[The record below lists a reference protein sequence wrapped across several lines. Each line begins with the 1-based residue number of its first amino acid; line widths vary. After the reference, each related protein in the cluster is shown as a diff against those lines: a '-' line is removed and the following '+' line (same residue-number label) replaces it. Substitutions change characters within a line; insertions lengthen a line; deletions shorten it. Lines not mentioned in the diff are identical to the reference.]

1 MALYSAVTSLDR
13 RSKQIF
19 QVFYDGAA
27 SAIAF
32 WLACKLN
39 LQPNNLSFPIAMG
52 LVAGSTL
59 LVPIS
64 YGVAGVYRTVVRY
77 MAGSLSVRILVVTV
91 LVSQT
96 LSIAILLI
104 SGHEA
109 WRFGIDYGLLLL
121 FGMLLPRV
129 LLRWWAERYSLGSK
143 PVAIIYGAGA
153 AGRQLLNSVR
163 SSGELRVYA
172 FMDDDPSLAGSSLMG
187 IPVHP
192 AVNPKKILDKYGATT
207 VLLAMPSAGLEKR
220 KQTVTQLE
228 RLNIRVMSVPGL
240 VDILSG
246 RASISEL
253 REVAIE
259 DLLGREPVKPNG
271 SLIGKDITGK
281 VVLVTGAGGSI
292 GSELCRQ
299 ALLQRPETLVLF
311 EVGEYVLYCIESE
324 LKELAEKHAIGTE
337 LVAVLGTVQDRRRMT
352 DVMKSHSVNTV
363 YHAAAYKHVPLVEQ
377 NPTRAI
383 TNNVLGTWR
392 TAKAALAA
400 KVESFTLVS
409 TDKAVR
415 PTNVMGASKRLAELG
430 VQAIAERAKNEAAIT
445 RFSMVRFG
453 NVLGSSGSVVPK
465 FRQQIKEGGPITV
478 THPDI
483 IRYFMTIPEAAQLV
497 IQAGAMAEGG
507 EVFVL
512 DMGEPVK
519 IANLAERMLHLS
531 GLTLKD
537 ANNPSGDIEI
547 VFTGLRPGEKLFEEL
562 LVSGE
567 ELPTTHERICRTM
580 EPALEY
586 QEWLTLLNKLKVTVE
601 ESDLETLRELI
612 LSAPVYWTP
621 DAEELNDVGV
631 IPQNQ

>member
-13 RSKQIF
+13 RSKQIL

-27 SAIAF
+27 SALAF
-32 WLACKLN
+32 WVACTLN
-39 LQPNNLSFPIAMG
+39 LEPNNLSFPSAIA
-52 LVAGSTL
+52 LVIASTL
-59 LVPIS
+59 AIPVT
-64 YGVAGVYRTVVRY
+64 YGVAGVYRAVVRY
-77 MAGSLSVRILVVTV
+77 MAGSLSVRILLATL
-91 LVSQT
+91 LVAQA
-96 LSIAILLI
+96 LSISIMLI

-109 WRFGIDYGLLLL
+109 WRFGTDYSLLLL
-121 FGMLLPRV
+121 FGMLLPRI
-129 LLRWWAERYSLGSK
+129 LLRWWAEKYSLGSK
-143 PVAIIYGAGA
+143 PIAVIYGAGA

-163 SSGELRVYA
+163 SSGELRVFA
-172 FMDDDPSLAGSSLMG
+172 FMDDDPSLVGSSIMG
-187 IPVHP
+187 IPVLSANDP
-192 AVNPKKILDKYGATT
+192 GKVIKKYGATT
-207 VLLAMPSAGLEKR
+207 VLLAMPSAGLERRKR
-220 KQTVTQLE
+220 TIAQLE
-228 RLNIRVMSVPGL
+228 KLNLRVMSVPGL

-246 RASISEL
+246 KAAISEL

-259 DLLGREPVKPNG
+259 DLLGREPVKPNP

-281 VVLVTGAGGSI
+281 VVLITGAGGSI

-299 ALLQRPETLVLF
+299 ALLQRPEKLVLF
-311 EVGEYVLYCIESE
+311 EVGEFVLYSIESE
-324 LKELAEKHAIGTE
+324 LKELAEKHAIGTK

-352 DVMKSHSVNTV
+352 DVMKSHEVNTV

-392 TAKAALAA
+392 TAKAAMAA

-430 VQAIAERAKNEAAIT
+430 VQAMAERAKNEGAIT

-465 FRQQIKEGGPITV
+465 FRRQIKEGGPITV

-483 IRYFMTIPEAAQLV
+483 IRFFMTIPEAAQLV
-497 IQAGAMAEGG
+497 IQAGAVAEGG

-519 IANLAERMLHLS
+519 IANLAERMVNLS
-531 GLTLKD
+531 GLTMKSED
-537 ANNPSGDIEI
+537 SPEGDIEI
-547 VFTGLRPGEKLFEEL
+547 VFTGLRPGEKLYEEL

-567 ELPTTHERICRTM
+567 ELETTHERVCRTL

-586 QEWLTLLNKLKVTVE
+586 QEWVELLNKLKAALE
-601 ESDLETLRELI
+601 INDLEALRELI

-621 DAEELNDVGV
+621 DGDQLKDVGV
-631 IPQNQ
+631 SPHYG